1 MGGTTVLNGLM
12 YCRGDSS
19 DYDEYEKL
27 GATGWGYKNV
37 LPYFLKSEHN
47 LQYNVSRYTKN
58 SFSSLTS
65 TFYYYFFLLYL
76 MWQCS
81 PKGALP
87 PNHMSVSHYLTTG
100 LLAMSVQ
107 VSM

>member
-47 LQYNVSRYTKN
+47 LQYNVSRYTKK
-58 SFSSLTS
+58 
-65 TFYYYFFLLYL
+65 FFLFPNLYFI
-76 MWQCS
+76 
-81 PKGALP
+81 
-87 PNHMSVSHYLTTG
+87 
-100 LLAMSVQ
+100 LLFFCFI
-107 VSM
+107 